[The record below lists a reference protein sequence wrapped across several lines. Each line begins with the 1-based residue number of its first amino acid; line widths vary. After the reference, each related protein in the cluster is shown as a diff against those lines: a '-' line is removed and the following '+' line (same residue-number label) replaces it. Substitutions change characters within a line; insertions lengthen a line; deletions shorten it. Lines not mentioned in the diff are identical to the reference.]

1 MKKPK
6 ILIADDD
13 RSITEGLGA
22 ILSDEGYDIEVTLD
36 GQKAIDWILATYF
49 PNRAIDAVSA
59 RDGTGSG
66 LTLRPLTPD
75 EQQ

>member
-22 ILSDEGYDIEVTLD
+22 ILTDEGYEIEVELYV
-36 GQKAIDWILATYF
+36 QKALD
-49 PNRAIDAVSA
+49 R
-59 RDGTGSG
+59 
-66 LTLRPLTPD
+66 LTT
-75 EQQ
+75 